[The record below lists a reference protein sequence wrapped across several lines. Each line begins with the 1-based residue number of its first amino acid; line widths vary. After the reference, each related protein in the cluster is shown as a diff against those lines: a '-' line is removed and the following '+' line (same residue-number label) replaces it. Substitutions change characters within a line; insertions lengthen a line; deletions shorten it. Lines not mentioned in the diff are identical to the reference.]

1 MSASAS
7 SGARVAR
14 RRAVRAADAV
24 DVGQQHEL
32 ARAEAGG
39 DAGRGVVRV
48 DVADEALL
56 VARERRDHRHL
67 AGHEQRVEEVAA
79 DADHVGHE
87 AQLGDPLADEQ
98 PAVDAR
104 QAHGVDAEVA
114 QGRHQLAVD
123 DAAQDGGGHLERG
136 GIGHPQAALEA
147 GRDAEALEPVGHA
160 AAAAVHE
167 DDRAAPGQHGHLGEH
182 VLLLGERRAAELED
196 EDLAHGRRPV
206 MSCTPRSRSRTPP

>member
-7 SGARVAR
+7 SRREGRQAAPVRV
-14 RRAVRAADAV
+14 VHAV

-32 ARAEAGG
+32 ARAKVGG

-48 DVADEALL
+48 DVADQALL

-87 AQLGDPLADEQ
+87 AQLGDALADEQ
-98 PAVDAR
+98 PPVDAR
-104 QAHGVDAEVA
+104 QAYGVDAKVA
-114 QGRHQLAVD
+114 QGRHQLTVD
-123 DAAQDGGGHLERG
+123 HASQDGRGHLERG

-147 GRDAEALEPVGHA
+147 GRDAEPFQPVGHA
-160 AAAAVHE
+160 APAAVHD
-167 DDRAAPGQHGHLGEH
+167 DDRPAPGQHGHVGQH
-182 VLLLGERRAAELED
+182 VLLLGERGAAQLED

-206 MSCTPRSRSRTPP
+206 MSCTPRSRARTPP